1 MFKQGGRRVSHP
13 IAPTWATEDGSA
25 ANPFD
30 GQPDIAAGTASVWGS
45 VYSFLR
51 GSGYHTPPPSGPP
64 ASAEQVQ
71 EAAASLLEGHRAEI
85 VRMGAAYLLGNAARE
100 GHAEAPV
107 AASEDNRADVGTCT
121 VEVNGAL
128 EVEGAVVL
136 VCAAAVPAIVTV
148 RTVLVAHAT
157 AVRAHTRTLTC
168 SP

>member
-1 MFKQGGRRVSHP
+1 MRVIRSWPSAFAVCTAGRAILAIQPVS
-13 IAPTWATEDGSA
+13 
-25 ANPFD
+25 
-30 GQPDIAAGTASVWGS
+30 ASVWELREDS
-45 VYSFLR
+45 VVPLIATSCTA
-51 GSGYHTPPPSGPP
+51 GHACPSGN
-64 ASAEQVQ
+64 ATVEV
-71 EAAASLLEGHRAEI
+71 
-85 VRMGAAYLLGNAARE
+85 AARE
-100 GHAEAPV
+100 DSG
-107 AASEDNRADVGTCT
+107 ADVGTCT